1 MSDNSSVFLVL
12 PSSVIEICFSRDIHN
27 DSKNSD
33 KEMNVSQFLLVATM
47 QFLLHVS
54 QLKSDWKKWLFFVLT
69 SAIGEGF
76 RIDSC
81 RDYPRE
87 KFTGVSIKP
96 LLVSEYSLVIN
107 VIDQLCSLQI
117 DPSVKKNFFTMVEN
131 QNMGSFNNRIYNY
144 SPPFTNE
151 YQKGL
156 IRTLDLKLIM
166 KRTILVTPPLKQV
179 HRWIITWKPL
189 TDTEFNQLSEKFVN
203 IENIKIT
210 ELSPFLSTEEIL
222 TKGWNIYRETSL
234 EQPWGLICSKCKMTY
249 KANIFAKTCYSCQ
262 SLLKRA

>member
-12 PSSVIEICFSRDIHN
+12 PSNVIEICFSRDIHN

-54 QLKSDWKKWLFFVLT
+54 QLKSDWKKWLFFVIT

-81 RDYPRE
+81 RDYPRK
-87 KFTGVSIKP
+87 KFTGVS
-96 LLVSEYSLVIN
+96 LETYLVSEYSLIVN
-107 VIDQLCSLQI
+107 VLNQLCSLRI
-117 DPSVKKNFFTMVEN
+117 DPIVKKNFFTIVEN
-131 QNMGSFNNRIYNY
+131 QNMGSFDDNIYDY

-151 YQKGL
+151 YQKGM

-179 HRWIITWKPL
+179 QSWIITWNPL
-189 TDTEFNQLSEKFVN
+189 TNDEFNRLAEKSVN
-203 IENIKIT
+203 IENINIT
-210 ELSPFLSTEEIL
+210 ELSPFLSDEEIAI
-222 TKGWNIYRETSL
+222 KEWNDYRETSL
-234 EQPWGLICSKCKMTY
+234 EQPWGLVCPKCKMTY

-262 SLLKRA
+262 TPLIRA